1 LTDAKGKVKIYLK
14 NFEENLMK
22 ENIIDLIPDA
32 RHPGR
37 REFFVT
43 SVLAGT
49 FAPATQPIV
58 AQTKIITDASGF
70 DCRRS

>member
-1 LTDAKGKVKIYLK
+1 M
-14 NFEENLMK
+14 E

-32 RHPGR
+32 RRPGR

-49 FAPATQPIV
+49 FAPAIQSIA

>member
-1 LTDAKGKVKIYLK
+1 
-14 NFEENLMK
+14 MK